1 MAAETLLVR
10 DIMSKDTFFVHPEN
24 SITQC
29 AIGLAQHNLS
39 GAPVADQ
46 HGNLIGFVSEQDM
59 LSALVQ
65 SAYYCDES
73 NSVDSVMQHNVL
85 SVSPNQHVLQVA
97 KLMMEAKP
105 KVYPVVEGTRL
116 IGVITRK
123 HVVRALIQSQEKC
136 VPV

>member
-1 MAAETLLVR
+1 MAVEALLVK

-29 AIGLAQHNLS
+29 VLSLAQHNLS

-59 LSALVQ
+59 LPALVQ

-73 NSVDSVMQHNVL
+73 NRVDTVMQHNVL

-97 KLMMEAKP
+97 KLMMEAKS
-105 KVYPVVEGTRL
+105 KVYPVVEGARL
-116 IGVITRK
+116 ISVITRK
-123 HVVRALIQSQEKC
+123 HIVHALIQSQEMC

>member
-1 MAAETLLVR
+1 MATDALLVK
-10 DIMSKDTFFVHPEN
+10 DIMSKDTFFVHPET

-29 AIGLAQHNLS
+29 VMSLAQRKLT

-59 LSALVQ
+59 LPSLVQ
-65 SAYYCDES
+65 SAYYCDEP
-73 NSVDSVMQHNVL
+73 NRVESVMRHDVL
-85 SVSPNQHVLQVA
+85 TVGPNHHVLQVA

-105 KVYPVVEGTRL
+105 KVYPVVEGNRL
-116 IGVITRK
+116 IGVITR
-123 HVVRALIQSQEKC
+123 HQVVKALIHSQEKC